1 MVKSSAVITEG
12 TPLCKAFG
20 RTIAYMVG
28 RFGRAACLLA
38 VVLLV
43 SGLAVGDALAQTETT
58 EAAAMAEEA
67 STEAESVGGAALE
80 IFEPVGRRPARLLRA
95 SRQGDC
101 DTRAA

>member
-1 MVKSSAVITEG
+1 MVKCSAVITEG
-12 TPLCKAFG
+12 TPLSKAFG

-58 EAAAMAEEA
+58 GAAEAEEV
-67 STEAESVGGAALE
+67 SDVVKRVGGAALE
-80 IFEPVGRRPARLLRA
+80 IFEPVGRRSARLLRA